1 MFGVL
6 LNTLNNRRL
15 RKNLVMLKMTNY
27 PLTHFPLTTVFFPSL
42 EWSLT
47 PNLLSNWFFF
57 LNPNF
62 F

>member
-1 MFGVL
+1 
-6 LNTLNNRRL
+6 
-15 RKNLVMLKMTNY
+15 MLKMTNY